1 MLVLPPGAYGAA
13 NSAAGAASTS
23 VRTECLLTS
32 SLDGTLRLWDVS
44 ADLMSLEVCISA
56 PRRRRRRR
64 GGCGGVPGTKNYIAF
79 GRSTWCSR
87 VTAVATCP
95 ANVVENRE
103 TTGATNALVCSFRFC
118 GGKIPREWG
127 VGARVS
133 FRCFG
138 IFRSF
143 SFTSSRLSYFL
154 LSWFRRAQ
162 SRLQIRLKYIPW
174 KKGGTIENR

>member
-56 PRRRRRRR
+56 PRRRG
-64 GGCGGVPGTKNYIAF
+64 GGCGGVLGTKNYIAF

-95 ANVVENRE
+95 ANVVENCE
-103 TTGATNALVCSFRFC
+103 TTGATRSCARFVSATGKSHANGGSGRGSLFDVLVFSEVFVHFKQSFLFLA
-118 GGKIPREWG
+118 
-127 VGARVS
+127 VLVS
-133 FRCFG
+133 PC
-138 IFRSF
+138 
-143 SFTSSRLSYFL
+143 
-154 LSWFRRAQ
+154 
-162 SRLQIRLKYIPW
+162 
-174 KKGGTIENR
+174 TI